1 MWCRCKKG
9 STREPFVEIW
19 DKWGNPYRIKKG
31 DQVVSLSGFKG
42 STLGVDFNYSTVT
55 DLAKFLG
62 MSTSHPLRTA
72 R

>member
-1 MWCRCKKG
+1 MWCGCKKG

-31 DQVVSLSGFKG
+31 DQVVSLSDLKS
-42 STLGVDFNYSTVT
+42 STLCVDFNYSTVT
-55 DLAKFLG
+55 LFARLRG
-62 MSTSHPLRTA
+62 MSTSHPRRTA